1 MLKLKRAALGDKA
14 AQASH
19 YCCVSE
25 VSSRCVD
32 IHIYICIVMSLGMI
46 DVQYGLS
53 IKPRLCSRAMNVEYR
68 LEGMS
73 FCFCF

>member
-19 YCCVSE
+19 YSCVSE

-32 IHIYICIVMSLGMI
+32 IHVHMHCHVIRY
-46 DVQYGLS
+46 
-53 IKPRLCSRAMNVEYR
+53 A
-68 LEGMS
+68 
-73 FCFCF
+73 